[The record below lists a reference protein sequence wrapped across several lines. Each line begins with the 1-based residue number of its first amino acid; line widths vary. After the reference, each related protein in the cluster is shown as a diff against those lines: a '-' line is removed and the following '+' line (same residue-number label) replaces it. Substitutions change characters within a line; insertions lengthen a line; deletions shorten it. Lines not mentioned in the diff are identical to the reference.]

1 MYRTVIFLVLTMA
14 CGASAQD
21 TQPVAFT
28 FDHVALSV
36 SDVDRSRAFYEAVFG
51 MQNIT
56 DRPPVEG
63 VRWLSMGGG
72 KELHLLAVVD
82 GEVTVNQ
89 AVHISVK
96 TNDFD
101 RLLVILDERQVEYTT
116 WLGTEREV
124 TVTDSGTR
132 QLYLRDPDG
141 YWIEVNSLPNSR
153 DRN

>member
-1 MYRTVIFLVLTMA
+1 MSRTVVFLVLMLTCA
-14 CGASAQD
+14 ASAQD
-21 TQPVAFT
+21 AEPVTFT

-36 SDVDRSRAFYEAVFG
+36 SDVDRSRAFYETVFG

-56 DRPPVEG
+56 DRPPVKG

-72 KELHLLAVVD
+72 KELHLLAIVD
-82 GEVTVNQ
+82 GAVTVNQ

-101 RLLVILDERQVEYTT
+101 RLLAILDERQVEYTT
-116 WLGTEREV
+116 WLGSEREV

-132 QLYLRDPDG
+132 QLYLQDPDG
-141 YWIEVNSLPNSR
+141 YWIEVNSLP
-153 DRN
+153 D

>member
-1 MYRTVIFLVLTMA
+1 MSRALAFLVLVMA
-14 CGASAQD
+14 CAASAQD
-21 TQPVAFT
+21 TEPVNFT

-56 DRPPVEG
+56 DRPPVKG
-63 VRWLSMGGG
+63 VRWLSMGDG

-101 RLLVILDERQVEYTT
+101 RLLAILDERRVEYTT
-116 WLGTEREV
+116 WLGTAREV
-124 TVTDSGTR
+124 TVTDAGTR

-141 YWIEVNSLPNSR
+141 YWIEVNSLP
-153 DRN
+153 D